1 MAMTLKKTLPT
12 DLAAFGPD
20 AIPGLSDASP
30 LQVFVRNE
38 EDPTQVIVAGELDGS
53 TARFLREKLA
63 EVTADLDG
71 ALVLDV
77 SLLTFIDS
85 TGLSLLLSVHKNL
98 QTRGLDL
105 TIVDPTPMTRRL
117 FQITG
122 LNQVLRIEP
131 SEQRS

>member
-1 MAMTLKKTLPT
+1 
-12 DLAAFGPD
+12 
-20 AIPGLSDASP
+20 
-30 LQVFVRNE
+30 VRNE

-85 TGLSLLLSVHKNL
+85 TGLSLILSVHKNL